1 MVFSSLVFLFLF
13 LTVTL
18 ILYFFAKSINSKNNI
33 LVIMSIFFYAWGEPV
48 YVLLM
53 LFSAFVNYVAGLLMG
68 HTTSR
73 GKKKSYLTLAIIIDL
88 LLLGVFKYAGW
99 IVETLN
105 SFGLSM
111 KVPQIALPIGISFYT
126 FQTMTYTID
135 VYRREV
141 KVQRSYRDF
150 LLYVSLFPQ
159 LIAGPIVRYSEIE
172 PQLTD
177 RKTTWRGAFYG
188 MSRFAQGLG
197 KKALIA
203 NYCGTVASS
212 LLDGTL
218 AQNTT
223 VGTWL
228 GILMYT
234 FQIYFDFSG
243 YSDMAIGMGRIFGFT
258 YSENF
263 DLPYTSKS
271 ITEFWRRWHISL
283 GSFFRDYVYIPL
295 GGNRRHQFINLLIVW
310 SLTGL
315 WHGASWNFVLWGLYY
330 FVILVIEKTYRD
342 RLDYL
347 PGFFRHLITLFLVVI
362 GWAIFYCTD
371 ISRLWQTLGC
381 MFGLY
386 GSGFLD
392 YTTKIK
398 LTNNI
403 FLFLL
408 AAVCS
413 SSLPRIIGNSLKRAC
428 LAKDSS
434 MALKKGYVICLGL
447 LDWIIIFLSVV
458 SLVGSSYNP
467 FLYFRF

>member
-1 MVFSSLVFLFLF
+1 
-13 LTVTL
+13 
-18 ILYFFAKSINSKNNI
+18 
-33 LVIMSIFFYAWGEPV
+33 MSILFYAWGEPV

-53 LFSAFVNYVAGLLMG
+53 LLSAFINYAAGLMMG
-68 HTTSR
+68 RTKSR
-73 GKKKSYLTLAIIIDL
+73 GKKRTALIGAIILDL
-88 LLLGVFKYAGW
+88 GLLAYFKYTGFL
-99 IVETLN
+99 IGTLN
-105 SFGLSM
+105 IFGFGL
-111 KVPQIALPIGISFYT
+111 KIPEIALPIGISFYT

-135 VYRREV
+135 VYRGEV
-141 KVQRSYRDF
+141 GVQRSYRDF

-172 PQLTD
+172 PQLSD

-188 MSRFAQGLG
+188 MTRFAQGLG

-203 NYCGTVASS
+203 NYCGNVASAM
-212 LLDGTL
+212 LDGNL
-218 AQNTT
+218 AQNT
-223 VGTWL
+223 VLGTWL
-228 GILMYT
+228 GIIMYT
-234 FQIYFDFSG
+234 FQIYFDFAG

-295 GGNRRHQFINLLIVW
+295 GGNRNHQLVNLLVVW

-315 WHGASWNFVLWGLYY
+315 WHGASWNFVFWGMYY
-330 FVILVIEKTYRD
+330 FVILVIEKTYKEK
-342 RLDYL
+342 LDTL
-347 PGFFRHLITLFLVVI
+347 PGILRHFITLFLVVI
-362 GWAIFYCTD
+362 GWTIFYCTD
-371 ISRLWQTLGC
+371 MSRLWQTLGC

-386 GSGFLD
+386 GSGFSD
-392 YTTKIK
+392 FTTKIK

-408 AAVCS
+408 AAIAS
-413 SSLPRIIGNSLKRAC
+413 SSLPRIVGNLIKGRC
-428 LAKDSS
+428 LAKESPVF
-434 MALKKGYVICLGL
+434 LKKGYVIALGL
-447 LDWIIIFLSVV
+447 LDWIIIALSVV